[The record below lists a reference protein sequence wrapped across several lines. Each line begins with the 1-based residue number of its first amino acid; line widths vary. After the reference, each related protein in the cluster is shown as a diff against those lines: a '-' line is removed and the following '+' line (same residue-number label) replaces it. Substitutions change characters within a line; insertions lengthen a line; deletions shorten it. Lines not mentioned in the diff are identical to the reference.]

1 MKRNLKRLMALG
13 LTSTMVLTTSV
24 WATDHP
30 TDDAPF
36 DGYIIHGQLNSGAEV
51 MLMGE
56 EDLGISELPYG
67 FYLVEELD
75 MVLDFMDIATVMSIE
90 KNYYMELFSESYSP
104 DDPRYTNGAQYNL
117 DMVGMDYA
125 WANGLDGTGVT
136 IGVVDTGLVYDH
148 EDMDYSKITGYN
160 AVDGT
165 DYYHEER
172 TTLHGTSV
180 AGVIGATT
188 NNGVGVA
195 GVAPGANLVIL
206 KSFGADGV
214 GGTIATI
221 VAALDAGVEMGCDI
235 INMSVGTYSVSTA
248 LKTAVENA
256 TAAGVIIVAS
266 AGNGNEGNY
275 TDYCYPA
282 SYDQVISVSSVD
294 STATRASTSQYND
307 MVDITGPGVAL
318 PVIYK
323 APSTYA
329 TQSGTSFSAPMVT
342 AILALALQVN
352 ATLTHDRIMELIEE
366 TATDIGTAGRDNLYG
381 HGLINV
387 ETLIEALR
395 EEHYSVEMQSSGVMV
410 SGASVATECDEVTP
424 VQIMVTAYD
433 AYDRPLAI
441 ELVEEE
447 TNDYGWVTSA
457 QVLLDLAVMPTRIQ
471 WMVVHR
477 DTWELLSEVKDID
490 C

>member
-1 MKRNLKRLMALG
+1 MKRNLNRLTAL
-13 LTSTMVLTTSV
+13 TVASAMVLASGIFASAST
-24 WATDHP
+24 

-36 DGYIIHGQLNSGAEV
+36 DGYIIQGQLNMQYEM
-51 MLMGE
+51 MLMSDQ
-56 EDLGISELPYG
+56 DLGISELPYG
-67 FYLVEELD
+67 FYLVEELGL
-75 MVLDFMDIATVMSIE
+75 VLDFMDIATVMSIE
-90 KNYYMELFSESYSP
+90 KNYYMELFTDPYTP
-104 DDPRYTNGAQYNL
+104 DDPRYTNGSQYNM
-117 DMVGMDYA
+117 DMVNMDYA

-136 IGVVDTGLVYDH
+136 IGIVDTGLVYDH

-172 TTLHGTSV
+172 STLHGTSV

-195 GVAPGANLVIL
+195 SVASGANLVIL

-221 VAALDAGVEMGCDI
+221 VSALNAGVEMGCDI
-235 INMSVGTYSVSTA
+235 INMSVGTYSESTT
-248 LKTAVENA
+248 LKTAVDSA
-256 TAAGVIIVAS
+256 TEAGVIIVAS
-266 AGNGNEGNY
+266 AGNGNNGNY
-275 TDYCYPA
+275 TMHCYPA

-307 MVDITGPGVAL
+307 MVDITGPGVSL

-323 APSTYA
+323 APSSYA
-329 TQSGTSFSAPMVT
+329 AQSGTSFSAPMVT
-342 AILALALQVN
+342 GILALALQMN
-352 ATLTHDRIMELIEE
+352 PTLTHDRIMELLEE
-366 TATDIGTAGRDNLYG
+366 TATDIGTEGRDDLYG

-395 EEHYSVEMQSSGVMV
+395 EEYYSVEMQSSGVMI
-410 SGASVATECDEVTP
+410 SGSNVATECEDVTP
-424 VQIMVTAYD
+424 VRMIVTAYD
-433 AYDRPLAI
+433 DYNRPVAI
-441 ELVEEE
+441 ETIQEE
-447 TNDYGWVTSA
+447 TDGYGWVSST
-457 QVLLDLAVMPTRIQ
+457 QVLLDLSVMPSRIQ

-477 DTWELLSEVKDID
+477 DTWELLAEVRDISF
-490 C
+490 